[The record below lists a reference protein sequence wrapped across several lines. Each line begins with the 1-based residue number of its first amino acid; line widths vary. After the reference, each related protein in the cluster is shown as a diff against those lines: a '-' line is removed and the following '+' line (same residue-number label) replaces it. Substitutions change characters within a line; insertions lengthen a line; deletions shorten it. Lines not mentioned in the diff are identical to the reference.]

1 MRLGMIL
8 FLTLFVLSTV
18 VFAQKAVSDDTIY
31 NDVIRRLAGDPD
43 VKGASFQVDV
53 KDGVVTVKGVVEK
66 AKFKE
71 KAEHIIRRTKGVK
84 SVNNQIE
91 VKLVGS

>member
-8 FLTLFVLSTV
+8 FLTLFVLSAV
-18 VFAQKAVSDDTIY
+18 IFAQKAVSDDTIY

-53 KDGVVTVKGVVEK
+53 KDGVVTVKGTVEK
-66 AKFKE
+66 TKFKE
-71 KAEHIIRRTKGVK
+71 KAEKIIRHTKGVK